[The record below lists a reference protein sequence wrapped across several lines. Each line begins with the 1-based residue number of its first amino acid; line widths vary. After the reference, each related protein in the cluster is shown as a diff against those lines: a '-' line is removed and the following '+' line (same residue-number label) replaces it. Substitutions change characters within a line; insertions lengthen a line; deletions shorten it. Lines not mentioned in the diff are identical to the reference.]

1 MRGGIKAITTM
12 ESIAIRRNGVV
23 RRHDREC
30 PLEVWLKYRCSDSKA
45 HFAAASKQ
53 TCASEACGSGAA
65 TEEEEEDAEIASD
78 RPVPVR
84 DEMSL
89 ESVRQC
95 SPFVC
100 SLCANSTIDRT
111 AELQG

>member
-12 ESIAIRRNGVV
+12 KSIAIRRNGVV

-30 PLEVWLKYRCSDSKA
+30 PLEVSLKYRCSDSKA

-53 TCASEACGSGAA
+53 ICASEACGSGAA
-65 TEEEEEDAEIASD
+65 TEEEDDEDAEIASD

-84 DEMSL
+84 EEMSL
-89 ESVRQC
+89 E
-95 SPFVC
+95 
-100 SLCANSTIDRT
+100 
-111 AELQG
+111 